1 MATEMFNPPHPGLVL
16 REYLDGMAVT
26 TAARKLHVSR
36 ATLSGIL
43 NGNKGIS
50 PEMSLRLSLAL
61 GTHES
66 FWHDMQS
73 NHDLWKA
80 KQKQLPPIERFN
92 VAA

>member
-16 REYLDGMAVT
+16 REYLEGMAIS
-26 TAARKLHVSR
+26 TAAKKLRVSR

-43 NGNKGIS
+43 NGKKGIS

-66 FWHDMQS
+66 FWYDMQA

-80 KQKQLPPIERFN
+80 KQKKLPRIERFRM
-92 VAA
+92 AA